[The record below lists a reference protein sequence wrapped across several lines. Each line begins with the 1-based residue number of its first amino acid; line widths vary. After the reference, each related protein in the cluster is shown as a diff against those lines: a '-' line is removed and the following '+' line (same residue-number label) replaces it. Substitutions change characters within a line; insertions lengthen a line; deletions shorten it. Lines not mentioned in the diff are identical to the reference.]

1 MVVIRRGAVALTAGT
16 RRCALASTLGGSVSE
31 ESPRAGR
38 DSYDTRRGI
47 PPTPGRRGVSRED
60 ARCCACRLPR
70 DALSALTRRGAA
82 CHTAFRHRAHQ
93 PARHVPGGRHARLQ
107 QPVRVSCP
115 LSLLYR
121 PNGQEACRPHVI
133 SSTHC
138 SAHCSAHG
146 FANQMDSFNF
156 DQSS

>member
-1 MVVIRRGAVALTAGT
+1 MVIRRGAAALTAGT

-70 DALSALTRRGAA
+70 DALSALTRRGAVA
-82 CHTAFRHRAHQ
+82 LTAGTRRV
-93 PARHVPGGRHARLQ
+93 ARSPGHSDAWAA
-107 QPVRVSCP
+107 P
-115 LSLLYR
+115 L
-121 PNGQEACRPHVI
+121 
-133 SSTHC
+133 T
-138 SAHCSAHG
+138 
-146 FANQMDSFNF
+146 
-156 DQSS
+156 